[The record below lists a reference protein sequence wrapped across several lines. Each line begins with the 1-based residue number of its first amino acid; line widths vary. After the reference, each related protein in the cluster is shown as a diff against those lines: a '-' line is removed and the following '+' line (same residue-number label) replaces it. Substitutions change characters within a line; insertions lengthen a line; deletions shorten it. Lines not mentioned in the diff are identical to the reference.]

1 MAQSTPQSKKTT
13 VRKPVVTKKATTK
26 TSTTQLNKMQPVNN
40 EERYQMITE
49 AAYLIAEQRGFQGNH
64 EMDDWLQAEAEVDA
78 RFSAR
83 H

>member
-13 VRKPVVTKKATTK
+13 AKKPALAKK
-26 TSTTQLNKMQPVNN
+26 TSTAKSEKMQPVND
-40 EERYQMITE
+40 EEHYQMITE
-49 AAYLIAEQRGFQGNH
+49 AAYLIAEQRGFQGDH

-78 RFSAR
+78 RFAAR